1 MKKLFFSAF
10 MLFATAATFTSCQK
24 EIQPITQ
31 SSLSSQIGADA
42 DFAKMMNSSITL
54 GSSLAADISEA
65 DAQIVASILAKGA
78 NATKAELNQLQAI
91 LGNNPDDFKA
101 ALIDFT
107 TSFQNLENKYS
118 LSKMSTDELTKTIQD
133 AINSN
138 AELKAKLTTT
148 SSINGKAEVTGAAIC
163 KLVVLL
169 AKTFGGGALCTAIG
183 VSTVPVVGGVLCTV
197 LITVA
202 SNILN
207 AACDLIP

>member
-91 LGNNPDDFKA
+91 LGNSPEDFKA
-101 ALIDFT
+101 ALVDFT
-107 TSFQNLENKYS
+107 TSFQNLENKYA
-118 LSKMSTDELTKTIQD
+118 LSKMTTDELTKTIQD

-183 VSTVPVVGGVLCTV
+183 VSTIPVVGGVLCTV
-197 LITVA
+197 LVTVA
-202 SNILN
+202 SNVLN